1 MSTVLDPHE
10 VLRARALQLAQPP
23 AAFDLA
29 QKSEQLLLFERAGQ
43 TFALDVRFVREILPV
58 ASYTEVP
65 FAPPICLGL
74 VSARGELFAL
84 FDVPL
89 LEAGAARS
97 TTPKLML
104 LCGEGPLELALAADD
119 ALALVE
125 PGHLLAP
132 NEGESGLF
140 AGVDARGFLVID
152 GAALLSDQRL
162 SLSTSTHEIVP

>member
-1 MSTVLDPHE
+1 MSTTLDPSE
-10 VLRARALQLAQPP
+10 VLRARALQLAQPS
-23 AAFDLA
+23 ATFDLA
-29 QKSEQLLLFERAGQ
+29 PKGEQLLLFGRAGQ
-43 TFALDVRFVREILPV
+43 TFGLDVRFVREILPV
-58 ASYTEVP
+58 GSYTEVP

-89 LEAGAARS
+89 LAAGASA
-97 TTPKLML
+97 TPKLML

-132 NEGESGLF
+132 SEGESGLF
-140 AGVDARGFLVID
+140 AGIDPRGFLVID
-152 GAALLSDQRL
+152 GAALLSDARL
-162 SLSTSTHEIVP
+162 SLSSSNQEVVP